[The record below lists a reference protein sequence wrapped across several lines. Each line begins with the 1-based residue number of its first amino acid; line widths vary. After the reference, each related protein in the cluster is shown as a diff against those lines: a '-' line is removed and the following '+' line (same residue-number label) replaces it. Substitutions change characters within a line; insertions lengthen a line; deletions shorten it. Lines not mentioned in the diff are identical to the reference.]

1 MPAIKQAGRNYKMA
15 MSKSAERAYKKALK
29 AKKKAKR
36 GHWLLIQKGDSAKE
50 VLSKLFTQFAVL
62 VLIACGLI
70 LANEF
75 RLSFSAKQL
84 NDSLKSLYQS
94 VISHGSDGQILAGAE
109 EMLKINPDT
118 VGYICIEGTEVD
130 FPVVQ
135 TNNNEDY
142 LKTSFN
148 GSSNKAGTVFLDY
161 RNVLTASKRSDN
173 LVLYGHNQK
182 DRTMFG
188 SLKDYKKN
196 LNHYIQHPTITFN
209 SNYQSDVY
217 KIFAYFVTEVKPEQ
231 TSDGV
236 VFDYHNYLDLSDKA
250 VYNEFIANITERSQI
265 VTSVDVRYGDEFL
278 TLSTCSNEFEPSRFV
293 IFARKTRK
301 GEDTAV
307 DTSTAY
313 LNPNAK
319 EPDWTVIFK

>member
-1 MPAIKQAGRNYKMA
+1 MS
-15 MSKSAERAYKKALK
+15 MSKSAKKAYKKALK
-29 AKKKAKR
+29 AKKKARR
-36 GHWLLIQKGDSAKE
+36 GHWLLIQKGDSVKE

-62 VLIACGLI
+62 VLIGCGVV

-84 NDSLKSLYQS
+84 NDSLKDLYQS
-94 VISHGSDGQILAGAE
+94 VISHTADGHIMAGAE

-118 VGYICIEGTEVD
+118 VGYIRIDGTEVD

-142 LKTSFN
+142 LKTAFD

-161 RNVLTASKRSDN
+161 RNVLTANKRSDN

-209 SNYQSDVY
+209 SNYESDVY

-236 VFDYHNYLDLSDKA
+236 IFDYHNYLDFSDKA
-250 VYNEFIANITERSQI
+250 VYNDFIENINERTQI
-265 VTSVDVRYGDEFL
+265 ITSVDVKYGDEFL

-293 IFARKTRK
+293 IFARKVRK
-301 GEDTAV
+301 GEDPTV
-307 DTSTAY
+307 DTSSAY

-319 EPDWTVIFK
+319 EPDWKVIFR